1 MEDSNNLNIVGI
13 IPARGG
19 SKGIPNKNI
28 IDICG
33 HPLISWS
40 INQSISANS
49 ITSTW
54 VTSDDIKILDFLL
67 WKWKSELSREWYP
80 FLFGL
85 KQDLQINQKLITSG
99 RMIKNQTIP
108 LSEFLNKGAL
118 K

>member
-40 INQSISANS
+40 INLSISANS

-54 VTSDDIKILDFLL
+54 VTSDDIKILDI
-67 WKWKSELSREWYP
+67 S
-80 FLFGL
+80 
-85 KQDLQINQKLITSG
+85 KQYGANT
-99 RMIKNQTIP
+99 IKMY
-108 LSEFLNKGAL
+108 FHY
-118 K
+118 